1 MFTGLVE
8 GMGEIVGVSDRA
20 GTREIR
26 IRPPFPPEEL
36 RAGDSISVHGVCL
49 TLTGD
54 AGRDRTFCVQAVA
67 ETQRRS
73 TLGGLRAG
81 DRVHLE
87 RALRAGDR
95 MGGHLVQGHVDGLGQ
110 VRRSSREGGS
120 WVLEISVPPEL
131 ARYIVEKGSIC
142 VDGVSLTVVRRT
154 RDLFRVDIVPHTAEA
169 TLLASYAPGR
179 RVNLEVDVVAKYVE
193 SLLRADGRLPSGP
206 EEE

>member
-8 GMGEIVGVSDRA
+8 GMGEVVGVRDRA

-26 IRPPFPPEEL
+26 IRPPFPPEDL

-49 TLTGD
+49 TLVG
-54 AGRDRTFCVQAVA
+54 GESRDRSFCVQAVA

-73 TLGGLRAG
+73 MLGSLRVG

-95 MGGHLVQGHVDGLGQ
+95 LGGHLVQGHVDGIGQ
-110 VRRSSREGGS
+110 VRRSMREGGS
-120 WVLEISVPPEL
+120 WVLEIGVPRDL
-131 ARYIVEKGSIC
+131 SRYIVEKGSIC
-142 VDGVSLTVVRRT
+142 VDGVSLTVVARSAER
-154 RDLFRVDIVPHTAEA
+154 FRVDIVPHTAET
-169 TLLASYAPGR
+169 TLLASYKPGR
-179 RVNLEVDVVAKYVE
+179 RVNLEVDVVAKYLE
-193 SLLRADGRLPSGP
+193 SLLRADGRLSRGV